1 MEDDEQRSQAAEDI
15 AAGDLEPSEAESAT
29 ALSGQRPSPDTAS
42 QEVLLSQS
50 LEVTSRQGPIPS
62 PDDLSE
68 YEQVLPGLAD
78 RIVKMA
84 ESQILHQQQ
93 IERENFEFGSKRS
106 FAGLRAGFLIA
117 VLFLCAAV
125 WLVLADHDTAG
136 IILGSVDLV
145 GLVTVFVLGR
155 RDAA

>member
-1 MEDDEQRSQAAEDI
+1 MEDDEQRSRASKDGSAGVEHAGAEI
-15 AAGDLEPSEAESAT
+15 ASDVG
-29 ALSGQRPSPDTAS
+29 GQPPLQDSVSPD
-42 QEVLLSQS
+42 VVISQS
-50 LEVTSRQGPIPS
+50 LEVTSRQGPIPA
-62 PDDLSE
+62 PDDLRQ

-84 ESQILHQQQ
+84 ESQINHQQR
-93 IERENFEFGSKRS
+93 IEKEHFEFGARRS
-106 FAGLRAGFLIA
+106 LAGLLAGFLIS
-117 VLFLCAAV
+117 VFFLCAAV

-155 RDAA
+155 REAA